1 MEVLL
6 PLPSVFL
13 ILYTLLYGK
22 LLWVFPHRKLGA
34 SSPEKASC
42 DSCISQLPTDC
53 CDWWNFFTT
62 ESQLSSANYQLIT
75 VTGGISSPLKA
86 SCHQPTT
93 NWLLWLVD
101 FLHHWKPAVISQLP
115 TDYCDWWTF
124 FTTESQLSS
133 ANYQLIAVTGGI
145 SSPLKASCH
154 QPTTNWLLWLVEF
167 LPLSQKVK
175 FHLYRQN
182 KNQVCRKQSCIIP
195 FLWKWKFHVTET
207 IFDWTRA
214 ETDAVATEV
223 SVTVS
228 VSIAMEPI
236 LKHVHANST
245 SNLVFHFSKT
255 HKRLNTEHFYLNGT
269 NNITVLAYLVLFFQ
283 QWQTKR
289 HSFTWMKCKSKM
301 VRQLTG

>member
-1 MEVLL
+1 M
-6 PLPSVFL
+6 P
-13 ILYTLLYGK
+13 Y
-22 LLWVFPHRKLGA
+22 WVFAWAQGA
-34 SSPEKASC
+34 WKYFSLCLQCSWFCTPYCTVNCSG
-42 DSCISQLPTDC
+42 
-53 CDWWNFFTT
+53 FFHT
-62 ESQLSSANYQLIT
+62 ENWGHL
-75 VTGGISSPLKA
+75 
-86 SCHQPTT
+86 HQ
-93 NWLLWLVD
+93 
-101 FLHHWKPAVISQLP
+101 WKPAV
-115 TDYCDWWTF
+115 TVA
-124 FTTESQLSS
+124 S

-236 LKHVHANST
+236 LKQVDANSS

-289 HSFTWMKCKSKM
+289 QFYLNEMQSKM
-301 VRQLTG
+301 VQQLIG